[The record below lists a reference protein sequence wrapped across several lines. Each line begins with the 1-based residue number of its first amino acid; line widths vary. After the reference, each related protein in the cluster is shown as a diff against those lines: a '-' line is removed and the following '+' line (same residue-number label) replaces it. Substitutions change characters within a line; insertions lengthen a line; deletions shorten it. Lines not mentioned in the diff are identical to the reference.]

1 MIRCCDPTQS
11 CQRKNK
17 NYGQCK
23 AVCPSNED
31 WECFTASPTPAP
43 STSAPTTTCVSGG
56 EDCVEGDLDADG
68 SMTRCCDPSQTCFR
82 KNKSYGQCKAICP
95 SNEDW
100 DCFTRSPTPAPTP
113 SPTPAPTVSPT
124 MNPTAA
130 NVLTLKDAGALHN
143 LPIGCVINYAFL
155 DDPTKVGQT
164 TDALES
170 YKALAGREY
179 NWLTEE
185 NGCKWRY
192 SEQWDRLR
200 CVEMLEFAEANGM
213 QFRGHALVWGKAAS
227 NPDFFDEECVF
238 DSEGNMPGRCKE
250 EVGVYTPEEKYE
262 IMDAHVK
269 EESEFYAGRMAAWD
283 VVNEAVCDCW
293 FSYSGCEAF
302 VADHPDRC
310 GKSERYSG
318 EFDVYLKK
326 NIYWPD
332 MPDYISRAFEQTKL
346 YDPTASLGY
355 NEYKMEAMTG
365 WQKEKSD
372 MTYQLIKSLKEE
384 GVPIDYIG
392 SQTHIDLGYISYE
405 SGGGVTDSASFKSDI
420 SYLESVKLN
429 VDRYA
434 KIGVEWHFTELTI
447 AMNDPSN
454 GENDADSA
462 VWSDAKEEQQSEL
475 YSGLMDICLD
485 QSRCTCFQTWG
496 FVDGWTKAYAG
507 LKPYPFDTEYG
518 YKDSFDDLMISMKRR
533 KPTRRWEA
541 EGWCA
546 MGDTEC
552 SIDDD
557 CCMSDEKCFTKASPY
572 ERYCSSECNDPEWDC
587 YVEEEE
593 EDEGDC
599 VNPFGACKE
608 GDTCCGG
615 DEGFECYTKSEFYS
629 QCRKSCPEPVGDETG
644 WLCWLN
650 SQPET
655 TFVGSTGNLIAV
667 GLGLSVVLAG
677 LSMICRNVY
686 RDCRTQPGEEAH
698 NDLLDVGH
706 VQDFDMKKFQSEAAD
721 DLFFR
726 HHNAFEDEGKAGDGA
741 ENSRL

>member
-1 MIRCCDPTQS
+1 MTRCCNPSQT
-11 CQRKNK
+11 CYRKNK

-23 AVCPSNED
+23 LVCPSNE
-31 WECFTASPTPAP
+31 
-43 STSAPTTTCVSGG
+43 G
-56 EDCVEGDLDADG
+56 
-68 SMTRCCDPSQTCFR
+68 
-82 KNKSYGQCKAICP
+82 
-95 SNEDW
+95 W
-100 DCFTRSPTPAPTP
+100 DCFTSSPTAAPTP
-113 SPTPAPTVSPT
+113 SPTAAPTATPT

-130 NVLTLKDAGALHN
+130 NVLTLKDAGALHE

-164 TDALES
+164 TDALEK

-238 DSEGNMPGRCKE
+238 DSDGNMPGRCKE
-250 EVGVYTPEEKYE
+250 EVGVYTPEEKYT

-293 FSYSGCEAF
+293 FSYSSCEEF

-310 GKSERYSG
+310 GKSDRYSG
-318 EFDVYLKK
+318 EYDVYLKK

-332 MPDYISRAFEQTKL
+332 MPDYISRAFEQTKI

-372 MTYQLIKSLKEE
+372 MTFQLIKSLKEE
-384 GVPIDYIG
+384 GVPVDYVG
-392 SQTHIDLGYISYE
+392 SQTHIDLGYIRYE
-405 SGGGVTDSASFKSDI
+405 SGGGVTDDAAFGSGI
-420 SYLESVKLN
+420 SYLESVMRN

-434 KIGVEWHFTELTI
+434 RIGVEWHFTELTI

-454 GENDADSA
+454 GENDAASA
-462 VWSDAKEEQQSEL
+462 VWSEAKEEEQAEL

-518 YKDSFDDLMISMKRR
+518 DKKSFDDLMTSMKKR
-533 KPTRRWEA
+533 KEKRRWKA
-541 EGWCA
+541 DGWCA
-546 MGDTEC
+546 IGDVEC

-557 CCMSDEKCFTKASPY
+557 CCISGDEKCLTTVSPY
-572 ERYCSSECNDPEWDC
+572 ESYCLVECNNPEWDC
-587 YVEEEE
+587 YAGEDDSGGGQ
-593 EDEGDC
+593 DEGEC
-599 VNPFGACKE
+599 VQPFGNCKD
-608 GDTCCGG
+608 GDTCCGSE
-615 DEGFECYTKSEFYS
+615 EGFDCYTKSEFYS
-629 QCRKSCPEPVGDETG
+629 QCRRSCPEPVGDETG
-644 WLCWLN
+644 WVCWLE
-650 SQPET
+650 SQPDT
-655 TFVGSTGNLIAV
+655 AFVGSTGNLIAV

-686 RDCRTQPGEEAH
+686 RDCTHKPGEEAH
-698 NDLLDVGH
+698 NDLLDFGH
-706 VQDFDMKKFQSEAAD
+706 VDDFDMSKFQSEAAD

-726 HHNAFEDEGKAGDGA
+726 HHNAFEKEGEGEVEEKEKE